1 VWQRCTQGVNGAL
14 NLLTQPYRPDRGTA
28 FLITLGSHRD
38 LTREAVEAVAWG
50 GERLALAP
58 AVLERV
64 AAGQAELLAL
74 LAGGA
79 RVDGVN
85 TGMGFF
91 ATVDLDEAA
100 RAGHQRNLLLGR
112 AVGGPPWL
120 PAEEARALLRRAEPA
135 AGLRGLGARLAELVA
150 PVDQDRPL
158 GQDLAALVAALE
170 RDELRLP

>member
-14 NLLTQPYRPDRGTA
+14 NLPTQPYRPDRGTA
-28 FLITLGSHRD
+28 GLITLGSHRD

-58 AVLERV
+58 AALERV

-79 RVDGVN
+79 RVYGVN

-91 ATVDLDEAA
+91 APSTSTRRRRPAISATCCSAGRSAA
-100 RAGHQRNLLLGR
+100 RRGCRPRRRGR
-112 AVGGPPWL
+112 CWS
-120 PAEEARALLRRAEPA
+120 PASATC
-135 AGLRGLGARLAELVA
+135 
-150 PVDQDRPL
+150 
-158 GQDLAALVAALE
+158 
-170 RDELRLP
+170 